1 VVIGHVAGDCS
12 LVERRVNVPC
22 FSLFGEALTQR
33 AAKAP
38 PYKKKE
44 RDLKKKMGTLLTSRF
59 FLGV

>member
-44 RDLKKKMGTLLTSRF
+44 RDLKKKWGHC
-59 FLGV
+59 